1 MRHVALVRG
10 VNNIGM
16 AKRVAMADLRSLFE
30 DLGFRG
36 VRTLLNSGNVVFSA
50 RGKPTASLASRI
62 EKALATRLR
71 VSSAVTLLS
80 AEEVAGVVRKN
91 PLAGVMTDPS
101 RLLVLVP
108 REKKELR
115 LLKPLLGQRWAPE
128 ALALGPRVAYLWCA
142 SGVPRSPVWAAA
154 DRALVR
160 SGTVRNLATFTRI
173 LRAMDEGAPTR
184 LDRAR
189 ELA

>member
-16 AKRVAMADLRSLFE
+16 AKRVAMKDLRSLFE
-30 DLGFRG
+30 DLGFRE

-50 RGKPTASLASRI
+50 RGKPAPSLASRI
-62 EKALATRLR
+62 EKALATRLA

-91 PLAGVMTDPS
+91 PLAGVATDPS
-101 RLLVLVP
+101 RLLVMVP

-115 LLKPLLGQRWAPE
+115 LLKPLLEQRWAPE

-142 SGVPRSPVWAAA
+142 NGVPRSPVWAATG
-154 DRALVR
+154 RALAS
-160 SGTVRNLATFTRI
+160 SGTVRNLATFKRI
-173 LRAMDEGAPTR
+173 LSALEG
-184 LDRAR
+184 D
-189 ELA
+189 